1 MTFSQMVAKQ
11 TMSVRRGFHYRPCI
25 PLRDPELKT
34 LFCNFIPTAVGA
46 GVYQLTV
53 MTDSVISSGLGEG
66 NVSILS
72 YAGTISAMVNSAIA
86 GNILLYIYPKIA
98 AEING
103 QQGKHKLFQYMLLF
117 AMLMCGVV
125 VLFVAA
131 GYDAVRILFERGAF
145 GPDATGRVFIC
156 VLIYLL
162 GSPINIMRDVVYR
175 YFYARGNTKS
185 TFYNGVSASALNV
198 VVSIILARFMGLYGV
213 VLGTTVTSVFS
224 FTSILIRMKKQ
235 YTFGGNFPFFV
246 REMSKVAGATVLA
259 ICGCML
265 IKAISLPWPSLA
277 VSVLAAVA
285 GVLVFGVVL
294 LAARSKVL
302 QVELG

>member
-1 MTFSQMVAKQ
+1 
-11 TMSVRRGFHYRPCI
+11 
-25 PLRDPELKT
+25 
-34 LFCNFIPTAVGA
+34 
-46 GVYQLTV
+46 
-53 MTDSVISSGLGEG
+53 
-66 NVSILS
+66 
-72 YAGTISAMVNSAIA
+72 
-86 GNILLYIYPKIA
+86 
-98 AEING
+98 
-103 QQGKHKLFQYMLLF
+103 MLLF

-185 TFYNGVSASALNV
+185 TIYNGVSASALNV

-213 VLGTTVTSVFS
+213 VLGTTVTAVFS

-265 IKAISLPWPSLA
+265 IKVISLPWPSLA